1 MRNNYQFRTAILAIV
16 TCVIISFPVKA
27 QTTDS
32 TSTSSYKVTAD
43 LVSSYV
49 WRGVLST
56 ATPTPNFQ
64 PTLAF
69 VNGGLEVG
77 VWGST
82 DFTGSYKEADL
93 YVSFAKGPLKFTI
106 TDYYWFNTTTTGL
119 RYFNYKN
126 NNTNHIFEGS
136 VAFSGPQ
143 SFPVSIAAN
152 VMFAGADKKYD
163 PLLNAANPDKQAY
176 STYFELGYAG
186 KYFSPFVGI
195 TPADGYYGD
204 GYGGVTGLSVVNIG
218 ATSTKALKITDNYS
232 LPLKATLG
240 FNPQKEDIYLVFG
253 ITF

>member
-1 MRNNYQFRTAILAIV
+1 MERKNQLRNAILGIL
-16 TCVIISFPVKA
+16 TWISITFSVQA
-27 QTTDS
+27 QTTDT
-32 TSTSSYKVTAD
+32 TSTSSIKVTAD

-69 VNGGLEVG
+69 VKSGFEIGA
-77 VWGST
+77 WGST

-93 YVSFAKGPLKFTI
+93 YASYTAGPLKLI
-106 TDYYWFNTTTTGL
+106 VTDYNWLFTT

-126 NNTNHIFEGS
+126 KETDHIFEGT
-136 VAFSGPQ
+136 VAYTGPQ
-143 SFPVSIAAN
+143 TFPLSIAAN

-163 PLLNAANPDKQAY
+163 SNLGAQDPDKQAY
-176 STYFELGYAG
+176 STYIELGYAC
-186 KYFSPFVGI
+186 KNFTPFLGI

-204 GYGGVTGLSVVNIG
+204 GYGGVTGFSVVNVG
-218 ATSTKALKITDNYS
+218 VTSTKLLKITNDYS

>member
-1 MRNNYQFRTAILAIV
+1 MRNIYQFRAAILVIV
-16 TCVIISFPVKA
+16 TCVTFSFSVKA
-27 QTTDS
+27 QTADS

-69 VNGGLEVG
+69 VHGGLEIG
-77 VWGST
+77 AWGST

-93 YVSFAKGPLKFTI
+93 YVSFAKGPLKFSV

-126 NNTNHIFEGS
+126 NKTNHIFEGS

-163 PLLNAANPDKQAY
+163 AGLGAQNPEKQAY
-176 STYFELGYAG
+176 STYVEFGYAG

-204 GYGGVTGLSVVNIG
+204 GYGGVAGFSVVNVG

-232 LPLKATLG
+232 LPLKATIG